1 MGLRNFERRLE
12 RLVEGAF
19 ARAFRTG
26 LRPVE
31 IGRRLGREMEI
42 STTLGLG
49 GQRVAPNHHVV
60 HLSPGDGEQLG
71 GVKASLERE
80 LAEVARDTARDEG
93 WVFMGPVN
101 VEIVIDPKLKTGRF
115 EIDAELREA
124 PGGAGF
130 GSIVDDDGNRHE
142 LADQVF
148 VIGRLPECGLQ
159 LSDPNVSR
167 RHAELRP
174 VEGGWVLVD
183 LESMNGSHVN
193 GRPIREQRLADGDE
207 ISIGHHL
214 LRFEAS

>member
-12 RLVEGAF
+12 RLVEGTF

-31 IGRRLGREMEI
+31 IGRRLRREMEI
-42 STTLGLG
+42 ATTLGLG

-60 HLSPGDGEQLG
+60 RLSPGDAEQLG
-71 GVKASLERE
+71 GVKTSLERE
-80 LAEVARDTARDEG
+80 LAEVARDAARDEG
-93 WVFMGPVN
+93 WVFMGPVR
-101 VEIVIDPKLKTGRF
+101 VEITTDPKLRTGRF

-124 PGGAGF
+124 PGGVGF
-130 GSIVDDDGNRHE
+130 GSLVDDEGGRHE
-142 LADQVF
+142 LADRTF
-148 VIGRLPECGLQ
+148 VIGRLPECDLQ
-159 LSDPNVSR
+159 LTDPNVSR

-183 LESMNGSHVN
+183 LDSMNGSFVN
-193 GRPIREQRLADGDE
+193 GVAIREQRLAHADELAIGD
-207 ISIGHHL
+207 HR